1 MSGIGLIMDL
11 LLAAL
16 LVAALLFGW
25 RLDRKLKTLRDGQN
39 QFANAVAELDQASR
53 RAEFG
58 LASLREVA
66 DETHDSLHDRILKAR
81 EVKQALEILIV
92 RAEKLREAAPAV
104 PAATAVQ
111 ARPQAQPPEPV
122 RAPVEP
128 RAISPDRV
136 RAALLALTEERAAAN
151 RTAPAAQ
158 PQARAPAARPAST
171 PTPTPTPRP
180 APRGF
185 DDDLFDSAGD
195 R

>member
-1 MSGIGLIMDL
+1 VSGIGLIMDL

-25 RLDRKLKTLRDGQN
+25 RLDRKLKALRDGQN

-92 RAEKLREAAPAV
+92 RAEKAREAQPAMASPVQPRTPAP
-104 PAATAVQ
+104 PPVQ
-111 ARPQAQPPEPV
+111 
-122 RAPVEP
+122 APVEP

-136 RAALLALTEERAAAN
+136 RAALLALTEERAAAT
-151 RTAPAAQ
+151 RPAPTAQ
-158 PQARAPAARPAST
+158 PQAPTRAPAAPST
-171 PTPTPTPRP
+171 SRP